1 MPKGGG
7 GRIQGV
13 YHQKNRT
20 KQTTAKGKQKGS
32 NAVLEKCP
40 KLSLPAAIDT
50 MTGLTLHYDL
60 GGVVPPRTSSTS
72 AFELAAA
79 SNRIRRRW
87 ASRYCF
93 HCEKQVAETHP
104 RFRCC
109 GACRAAFTVAWT
121 VNANRGKPTTDRVA
135 PLIEGYVDERAT
147 SAALSRE
154 KISPPS
160 PSAAAATR
168 GATAANRARSPT
180 GRRATRGSAAKN
192 IKIYYNSPRRRRSR
206 SVTWCL

>member
-109 GACRAAFTVAWT
+109 GACRAAF
-121 VNANRGKPTTDRVA
+121 
-135 PLIEGYVDERAT
+135 YCSVDCQRKSWEADHRSSC
-147 SAALSRE
+147 SAH
-154 KISPPS
+154 
-160 PSAAAATR
+160 
-168 GATAANRARSPT
+168 
-180 GRRATRGSAAKN
+180 RRT
-192 IKIYYNSPRRRRSR
+192 RRRMCDVCGAFAGDDQPSFPVCGACGKRR
-206 SVTWCL
+206 YCGEACQIADWEAGHAQKCQA